1 MPLIAALNAKKMEKG
16 AMSPKIVKE
25 FDKDGV
31 VIREGVNLPYAMIS
45 LSTMKSIITSLQD
58 AESCISK
65 IRDQEASIALEIV
78 RDKLNPILG
87 GLEDVASEL
96 GVELQI
102 ANPEFEYE
110 RAQRELEEAM
120 AVLQTMDGPDEPNVG

>member
-1 MPLIAALNAKKMEKG
+1 
-16 AMSPKIVKE
+16 MSSKIVRE

-31 VIREGVNLPYAMIS
+31 VIREGENLPYAMIS

-65 IRDQEASIALEIV
+65 ISDKEASIALEIL

-87 GLEDVASEL
+87 GLENVASEF
-96 GVELQI
+96 GMEIQI

-120 AVLQTMDGPDEPNVG
+120 AELQTIGGPDEPDVG